1 MPCPGKVSFF
11 HPAGGPRVRVD
22 SHVYQGYEI
31 TPYYDSMIAKLITHG
46 KNRAEAIQIMQ
57 RALSEFT
64 IEPIKTTIDFHK
76 RVIADPDFLR
86 GQVTTEFI
94 AKMMSEKEVTQ

>member
-1 MPCPGKVSFF
+1 
-11 HPAGGPRVRVD
+11 VRVD

-76 RVIADPDFLR
+76 RVLADPDFLR

-94 AKMMSEKEVTQ
+94 AKMMGEKEVAG